1 MLIFLFKT
9 TNKTCHV
16 VQVFVYQKTEKKLNV
31 QKVMIDSLKAFVIY
45 FEVTVSAQFEIKQ
58 SIALSVIWSK

>member
-1 MLIFLFKT
+1 MSFKVLFT
-9 TNKTCHV
+9 R
-16 VQVFVYQKTEKKLNV
+16 KLNV

-58 SIALSVIWSK
+58 SIALSVI